1 MSTIFYLMSIVL
13 IFIEINWILSPIEKT
28 DQSKRFLEL
37 SKQHKGI
44 KFDLYSDEY
53 KSLFYNKA
61 WGFFVYFWVIGG
73 LLTSQW
79 ILFLSFLLLNIL
91 IVGPISK
98 LVRFSF
104 AYTLLRWINSLIG
117 FAFGLFVVINHFHLK
132 IDTYKL
138 FIQLFN

>member
-1 MSTIFYLMSIVL
+1 MNIPKFTELYR
-13 IFIEINWILSPIEKT
+13 K
-28 DQSKRFLEL
+28 DLEL
-37 SKQHKGI
+37 KNYAFNTI
-44 KFDLYSDEY
+44 DNYS
-53 KSLFYNKA
+53 SQ
-61 WGFFVYFWVIGG
+61 VSC
-73 LLTSQW
+73 SQW

-104 AYTLLRWINSLIG
+104 AYTLLHWINSLIG

-138 FIQLFN
+138 FIQLFS

>member
-13 IFIEINWILSPIEKT
+13 IFIEINWIISPIEKT
-28 DQSKRFLEL
+28 DQSRRFLEL

-44 KFDLYSDEY
+44 NFDFYSDEY
-53 KSLFYNKA
+53 KSLLYNKA
-61 WGFFVYFWVIGG
+61 WGLFVYVWVIVG

-104 AYTLLRWINSLIG
+104 IYTLLHWINSLIG
-117 FAFGLFVVINHFHLK
+117 FAFGLFVVVNHFHLK

-138 FIQLFN
+138 FIQLFS